1 MLLKSIPMVLVLV
14 GLAFYFV
21 LAGAD
26 FGAGF
31 WQLTAGRGRR
41 GERVREHAHHSMGPV
56 WETNHVW
63 LIFVLVVLW
72 TCYPT
77 AFASVASTLCVPLFI
92 AALGIIFRGAAYAL
106 RSGASSSR
114 ESGAIDTLFGI
125 SSIVTPFALGAAI
138 GAIASDR
145 VPVGN
150 AAGHM
155 FSSWLNPTSILTGV
169 LAVAVSA
176 YMAAVYL
183 AADAH
188 RDGSSALERAFRR
201 RALGSGVVTGLL
213 AVAGI
218 LIVNADRDTL
228 FDSLLTGR
236 ALGAVIV
243 SMLAGAATVGLV
255 YRRRYEPARY
265 VASVAVAAIVAGWAL
280 ARWPKVLPSLDI
292 SEAAAG
298 HDTLVAVVVVFV
310 VGSVILVPSMSWLF
324 RLSVTGGFSSSAHSW
339 SAQVRRDVPVIA
351 RPALVVR
358 AAVACLI
365 VGAGLLN
372 LANGSWAHAV
382 GVVGLLAFVL
392 LAARA
397 IIFAAISDGPPTRA
411 DA

>member
-1 MLLKSIPMVLVLV
+1 MFLKSIPMVLVLV

-41 GERVREHAHHSMGPV
+41 GEAVREHAHHSMGPV

-63 LIFVLVVLW
+63 LIFVLVIFW

-77 AFASVASTLCVPLFI
+77 AFGSVASTLCVPLFI
-92 AALGIIFRGAAYAL
+92 AALGIIFRGTAYAL
-106 RSGASSSR
+106 RSGASNPR

-138 GAIASDR
+138 GGIATDR

-155 FSSWLNPTSILTGV
+155 FSSWLNPTSIVIGV

-188 RDGSSALERAFRR
+188 REGNSALERAFRR
-201 RALGSGVVTGLL
+201 RALGSAVIAGFL

-228 FDSLLTGR
+228 FDSLLTSR
-236 ALGAVIV
+236 ALGGVIA
-243 SMLAGAATVGLV
+243 SMLAGAATIVLV
-255 YRRRYEPARY
+255 HRRRYEPARY

-280 ARWPKVLPSLDI
+280 ARWPKVLPSLKI

-298 HDTLVAVVVVFV
+298 HDTLVAVLVVFV
-310 VGSVILVPSMSWLF
+310 VGSVLLIPSMTWLF
-324 RLSVTGGFSSSAHSW
+324 RLSVTGRFSDSARSW
-339 SAQVRRDVPVIA
+339 RGQVRRDMPAVA

-358 AAVACLI
+358 AALACLI

-372 LANGSWAHAV
+372 VLDAKWAHV
-382 GVVGLLAFVL
+382 IGVVGLLAFVL

-397 IIFAAISDGPPTRA
+397 IIFAVITDDPPA
-411 DA
+411 AA